1 MKCMS
6 MVFISY
12 RRHTAPGE
20 ARAIFEN
27 LTGRLGQ
34 GSVFMDVDSISLGR
48 DFRAELHKTLAAC
61 DVMLVVIDKDW
72 SGDKDDK
79 GQRRLDS
86 PGDYVRMEIE
96 TALKRDI
103 VITPV
108 LVKGAQMPAPEELP
122 PEIRDLAY
130 RNAFELTVNRWG
142 SDLQYMV
149 QRLGL
154 ASQNQAAA
162 VAPEGQPSVTAR
174 QVLRQ
179 PLVIAGVAF
188 AAGLIALT
196 VWFVHSANRPDGSH
210 ATAAINEIIKSRATV
225 AQPAF
230 SLKSG
235 DSNSERNNP
244 SVDDVASAVR
254 AAEKRKEDPFL
265 VLSRGENEFIQAY
278 HEPSDKGWT
287 LEYRAGAPQFA
298 CDEAPTT
305 EQVIKTMQLYL
316 KDDAGWA
323 GACKWRALKLE
334 SAR

>member
-6 MVFISY
+6 VVFISY

-48 DFRAELHKTLAAC
+48 DFRTELHKTLSAC

-86 PGDYVRMEIE
+86 PADYVRMEIE

-103 VITPV
+103 VVTPV
-108 LVKGAQMPAPEELP
+108 LVKGAQMPSPEELP
-122 PEIRDLAY
+122 AEIRDLVY

-154 ASQNQAAA
+154 AATA
-162 VAPEGQPSVTAR
+162 APENQKPLAAR
-174 QVLRQ
+174 QALQQ
-179 PLVIAGVAF
+179 PLTIAGVVI
-188 AAGLIALT
+188 AACLVAVTFWL
-196 VWFVHSANRPDGSH
+196 VHSWPDSKSADGPH
-210 ATAAINEIIKSRATV
+210 ASAAINEIIKSRAAV
-225 AQPAF
+225 AEPAF
-230 SLKSG
+230 SLRTG
-235 DSNSERNNP
+235 ANNSVRDNP
-244 SVDDVASAVR
+244 TINDVASAIK
-254 AAEKRKEDPFL
+254 AAEGRKEDPYV
-265 VLSRGENEFIQAY
+265 VLTRGDKEFIQAY
-278 HEPSDKGWT
+278 HEADNRWT

-298 CDEAPTT
+298 CDQPPNI
-305 EQVIKTMQLYL
+305 EQVIKAMQLYRE
-316 KDDAGWA
+316 DNAGWA
-323 GACKWRALKLE
+323 EACSWRALKLQTKQ
-334 SAR
+334 